1 MFSGSGANSGGDMPP
16 VPGKPRQQVMAEKI
30 LQQSRE
36 AENAL
41 ADALVSLPP
50 SLVVSH
56 AVAASI

>member
-1 MFSGSGANSGGDMPP
+1 M

-50 SLVVSH
+50 SLVVSTVTLRLTLLMC
-56 AVAASI
+56 AFVSYLKY